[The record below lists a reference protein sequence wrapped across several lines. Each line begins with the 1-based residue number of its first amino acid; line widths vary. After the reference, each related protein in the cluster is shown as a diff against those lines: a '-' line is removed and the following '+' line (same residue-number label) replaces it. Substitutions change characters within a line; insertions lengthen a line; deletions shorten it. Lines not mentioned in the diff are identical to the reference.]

1 MAVRLGIPESVA
13 GVPLARRLA
22 WVVIARVGLLFVAL
36 GAFAALNVSRGFQVG
51 SSSQQIV
58 LAMLATAFALAG
70 VYGAVLRL
78 GRGLE
83 SLAVAQ
89 LVLDQATV
97 TVLVYVTGGTASGAT
112 SFYGLTCLLGAF
124 LIGFRGALVAG
135 VAGVVCYVSLAD
147 ALHMAVVRPPVD
159 QAARIYAVTSQELF
173 YYVVV
178 NVLVIGVVTVLSG
191 YLAERLRTAGGR
203 IVEAEAR
210 AENAERMAVLG
221 RLAAGLAHEIRN
233 PLGSIAGSVQLLRT
247 NPALS
252 ADDRKLCDII
262 QRETARLNDLVGDM
276 MDVSK
281 PRKPEISTINVARIA
296 REVVELSSKQGRGV
310 SDVAVAYEGENAIA
324 IRADGAQIRQLIWN
338 LIRNG
343 VQASKAGGK
352 VEVRIEVAPD
362 GSVVLTVSDDGV
374 GIDPEARARLFDAFF
389 TTRSHGT
396 GIGLAVVKR
405 IADDHGFRIEV
416 DNTLGSGAV
425 FRVSLGSRVPPEPDM
440 TSFFPPAAD
449 SGPARNQ
456 RMG

>member
-1 MAVRLGIPESVA
+1 
-13 GVPLARRLA
+13 
-22 WVVIARVGLLFVAL
+22 
-36 GAFAALNVSRGFQVG
+36 
-51 SSSQQIV
+51 
-58 LAMLATAFALAG
+58 
-70 VYGAVLRL
+70 
-78 GRGLE
+78 
-83 SLAVAQ
+83 
-89 LVLDQATV
+89 
-97 TVLVYVTGGTASGAT
+97 
-112 SFYGLTCLLGAF
+112 
-124 LIGFRGALVAG
+124 
-135 VAGVVCYVSLAD
+135 
-147 ALHMAVVRPPVD
+147 
-159 QAARIYAVTSQELF
+159 
-173 YYVVV
+173 
-178 NVLVIGVVTVLSG
+178 
-191 YLAERLRTAGGR
+191 
-203 IVEAEAR
+203 
-210 AENAERMAVLG
+210 
-221 RLAAGLAHEIRN
+221 
-233 PLGSIAGSVQLLRT
+233 LGSIAGSVQLLRT

-252 ADDRKLCDII
+252 TDDRKLCDII